1 MDIKL
6 AFLNGFLEKEVC
18 IEQPMGYDVKWHEDK
33 VLKLNKALYG
43 LKQALKAWYS
53 CIDGYF
59 LQVGF
64 V

>member
-33 VLKLNKALYG
+33 VLKLNKVLSSPKG
-43 LKQALKAWYS
+43 L
-53 CIDGYF
+53 
-59 LQVGF
+59 V
-64 V
+64 